1 MPLCHHP
8 KNSFHGEGLR
18 KLRFK
23 NRTAFTLIELLVVI
37 AIIAILAAM
46 LLPALANAKQK
57 ALQMKCLFGMKQVGL
72 AAQMYGNDFYG
83 YVPYGNLMSGRNFSS
98 MGISANLWAVWA
110 GYLGLN
116 INSSAV
122 NGMNGYAICPATS
135 KLTGSTNRASYTYN
149 VYIPQSPGSKTLLM
163 RFTDCKKPSDC
174 GMVFDCSSI
183 NPKNNYANMDFGLNS
198 ALGKL
203 FPPLCPHNGHV
214 LICVNGDPGAYFYA
228 DGIAVMNFF
237 DGHAEGRK
245 IDTNSVNASRIPFL
259 VTSTPVSKA
268 FWEGQ

>member
-8 KNSFHGEGLR
+8 KNSFRGEGLR

-72 AAQMYGNDFYG
+72 AAQMYGNDYNG

-98 MGISANLWAVWA
+98 MGISANLWAVWS

-149 VYIPQSPGSKTLLM
+149 VNIPQSPGSKTLLM

-183 NPKNNYANMDFGLNS
+183 NPANNYANTDFGLNIGVDGS
-198 ALGKL
+198 TY
-203 FPPLCPHNGHV
+203 PPLCPHNGHS
-214 LICVNGDPGAYFYA
+214 LTHANNKGNGGNYFYA

-237 DGHAEGRK
+237 DGHAEG
-245 IDTNSVNASRIPFL
+245 
-259 VTSTPVSKA
+259 
-268 FWEGQ
+268 